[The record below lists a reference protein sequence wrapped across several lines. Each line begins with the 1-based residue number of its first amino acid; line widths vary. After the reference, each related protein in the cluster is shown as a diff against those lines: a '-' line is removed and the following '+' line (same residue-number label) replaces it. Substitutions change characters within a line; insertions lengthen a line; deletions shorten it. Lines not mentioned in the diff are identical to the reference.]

1 MTTARNPTG
10 KLRRVLAGP
19 AGAGQRLDNFLLREL
34 AGVPRSRVYRLLRR
48 GEVRVNGKRK
58 QADYRLAA
66 DDEVRLPPVRD
77 LRGGDQPPRA
87 VPDSLLATV
96 RGAIAHEDARVLV
109 LNKPAGLAVH
119 GGSGLAFGAIEA
131 LRALRPSE
139 SLELAHRLDRDTSGC
154 LLVARTRP
162 VLRMLHALLRDGE
175 IEKHYTALVAGR
187 WRLGRK
193 TIDAPV
199 LTNVRQGGERVVRVH
214 AEGKIA
220 ISVFSPQKHYRD
232 LATRMDVAIQTG
244 RTHQIRVHAAFAGHP
259 IAGDEKYGDREF
271 NARMRELGL
280 HRMFL
285 HAASLAFAWPDT
297 KSPFRVSAELPAD
310 LVALL
315 AQLPGGRRVQD

>member
-1 MTTARNPTG
+1 MDRNPPG
-10 KLRRVLAGP
+10 KVQRVLAGP
-19 AGAGQRLDNFLLREL
+19 AGEGQRLDNFLLRAL

-66 DDEVRLPPVRD
+66 DDEVRLPPVREPRMD
-77 LRGGDQPPRA
+77 GQAPRA
-87 VPDSLLATV
+87 VPDGLLATV
-96 RGAIAHEDARVLV
+96 RTAIVHEDERVLV

-162 VLRMLHALLRDGE
+162 ALRMLHALLREGE
-175 IEKHYTALVAGR
+175 VEKHYTALVAGR

-199 LTNVRQGGERVVRVH
+199 LTNARQGGERVVRVH

-220 ISVFSPQKHYRD
+220 ISVFAPQQHYRD

-244 RTHQIRVHAAFAGHP
+244 RTHQIRVHARFAGHP
-259 IAGDEKYGDREF
+259 IAGDEKYGDRDF

-280 HRMFL
+280 RRMFL
-285 HAASLAFAWPDT
+285 HAASVSFAWPDT
-297 KSPFRVSAELPAD
+297 KSPFKVSAELPAD
-310 LVALL
+310 LATLL
-315 AQLPGGRRVQD
+315 AKLPGGDRAQA